1 MDLVT
6 KITSEI
12 ESTGTT
18 KANNSHS
25 AAPHVACWDNVKFQ
39 AKSLTQKS
47 EAREDAS
54 WSKVKGQCPSL
65 HKTESGRYSLRRG
78 KKKDSKNT
86 MSLWW
91 DIPKQNGCKYL
102 NKIKMSH
109 AFWAN
114 LIQQLEVI
122 QGQYFVSQHPNVPN
136 SFSS

>member
-6 KITSEI
+6 KITSGI

-18 KANNSHS
+18 KAHNSHS

-78 KKKDSKNT
+78 KKKTGKI
-86 MSLWW
+86 LWACDEIHQSRMGVSIW
-91 DIPKQNGCKYL
+91 
-102 NKIKMSH
+102 IKLKCHML
-109 AFWAN
+109 FE
-114 LIQQLEVI
+114 QT
-122 QGQYFVSQHPNVPN
+122 
-136 SFSS
+136 